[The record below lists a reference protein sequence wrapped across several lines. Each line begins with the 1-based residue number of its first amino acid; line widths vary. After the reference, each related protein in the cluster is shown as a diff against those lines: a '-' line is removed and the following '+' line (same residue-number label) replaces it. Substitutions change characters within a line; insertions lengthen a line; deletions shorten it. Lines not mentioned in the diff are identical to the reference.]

1 MRRPSLV
8 VLLAVSCGAAP
19 ASAQARASLGIGVGT
34 VRYPGGT
41 SFSSASLSP
50 ALQHVTPT
58 FVTGVSGSFA
68 SLPDAVWSSQ
78 GRGDLWLASPPIAD
92 RWRLGGEAALAGTG
106 RSDGG
111 WTAAAHG
118 LGELLWSQARW
129 GFGAGAGPSAGW
141 IADQPSV
148 TALRT
153 RARAWWHSN
162 AGRWR
167 TDWSA
172 SVEPTRFLG
181 AWFTDVT
188 VGATVERGRVVASFW
203 TATRVSRVYG
213 SKGAASAFL
222 QFFLVSHAAL
232 EVSGG
237 SYLPDPYQGLPRAGF
252 VTLGVRLHGR
262 SRTTALPRAG
272 AGGSPLVT
280 ESRGDSL
287 VVRFRFDNVRSL
299 AIAGDWNQW
308 QPLPLRALGGDLWE
322 AVLALPRGIHHF
334 NILVN
339 GTEWVV
345 PNGVATV
352 SDGLGGMVGVLP
364 VP

>member
-1 MRRPSLV
+1 MALLFLTVTATRPTAAQLQPSLGV
-8 VLLAVSCGAAP
+8 
-19 ASAQARASLGIGVGT
+19 GVGT
-34 VRYPGGT
+34 VRFPGGT

-50 ALQHVTPT
+50 ALQYVAPT
-58 FVTGVSGSFA
+58 LVTGVSGSFA

-78 GRGDLWLASPPIAD
+78 GRGDLWVASPPIAD
-92 RWRLGGEAALAGTG
+92 RWRIGVEATLAGTR
-106 RSDGG
+106 RSDAT

-118 LGELLWSQARW
+118 LGELIWSRPRW

-148 TALRT
+148 TAFRA
-153 RARAWWHSN
+153 RARAWWRPD
-162 AGRWR
+162 AGAWR
-167 TDWSA
+167 THWSA
-172 SVEPTRFLG
+172 SVEPTQFLG

-188 VGATVERGRVVASFW
+188 VGGTLERRPVVASVW
-203 TATRVSRVYG
+203 TAARISAAYG
-213 SKGAASAFL
+213 SKAAASAFL
-222 QFFLVSHAAL
+222 QFFVWPSVTL
-232 EVSGG
+232 EVGGG
-237 SYLPDPYQGLPRAGF
+237 SYLPEPYQGLPRAGF
-252 VTLGVRLHGR
+252 LTLAVRLHGR
-262 SRTTALPRAG
+262 TRAPVALDRRVSRG
-272 AGGSPLVT
+272 APLVP

-287 VVRFRFDNVRSL
+287 VVRFRFGGVRSV
-299 AIAGDWNQW
+299 AIAGDWNRW
-308 QPLPLRALGGDLWE
+308 QPMPLRALGEDVWE

-352 SDGLGGMVGVLP
+352 PDGLGGMVGVLL